1 MKNFF
6 SQLPY
11 KIANMMVGR
20 RGMDSLNVALLVAAV
35 VCMVF
40 EMLFGWRVLSWV
52 SFVLLVVCCVRCYS
66 KNLVA
71 RDKENR
77 TWIAVSAKPK
87 RWWDMLNTM
96 YENRKTTKYFR
107 CKGCGQI
114 LSIPRGKGELRIV
127 CPKCKTEV
135 RKKS

>member
-6 SQLPY
+6 AQLPY
-11 KIANMMVGR
+11 KLGAMMQGR
-20 RGMDSLNVALLVAAV
+20 RGMDNLNVALLVVAV
-35 VCMVF
+35 VLMVF

-52 SFVLLVVCCVRCYS
+52 SFLLLILCCVRCYS
-66 KNLVA
+66 KNLQA
-71 RDKENR
+71 REAENQK
-77 TWIAVSAKPK
+77 WLAVSARPK

-114 LSIPRGKGELRIV
+114 LSIPRGKGTLRIV

-135 RKKS
+135 TKKS